1 MRKIAIILLFF
12 PALLLAQ
19 IDTTSENNKEIDSTF
34 IDDKY
39 YEDQMFFDLTY
50 IRLVNTPKQISQ
62 NGFSFGLGLGFIKDL
77 PINKR
82 RNLGFGIGLAYAYN
96 TYYFSLDD
104 SENLPPE
111 INEQLKSNK
120 ITAHY
125 VELPIEFRIRTSTSK
140 KFKFWRVYTGLKF
153 SYAFSSKSNLDGF
166 TYGNGKKILEL
177 NQFQYGAT
185 LSAGYNK
192 WNLFLYYGLEDLFK
206 GTVNNSSNIDIRD
219 FRIGLI
225 FYML

>member
-1 MRKIAIILLFF
+1 M
-12 PALLLAQ
+12 
-19 IDTTSENNKEIDSTF
+19 
-34 IDDKY
+34 
-39 YEDQMFFDLTY
+39 
-50 IRLVNTPKQISQ
+50 
-62 NGFSFGLGLGFIKDL
+62 GFIKDL

-82 RNLGFGIGLAYAYN
+82 RNLGFGIGLAYGYN
-96 TYYFSLDD
+96 TYYFSLND
-104 SENLPPE
+104 SENLPPD

-120 ITAHY
+120 ITAHN
-125 VELPIEFRIRTSTSK
+125 VEVPIEFRIRTSTRE

-153 SYAFSSKSNLDGF
+153 SYIFSSKSNLDGF
-166 TYGNGKKILEL
+166 SYNNGNKILEL